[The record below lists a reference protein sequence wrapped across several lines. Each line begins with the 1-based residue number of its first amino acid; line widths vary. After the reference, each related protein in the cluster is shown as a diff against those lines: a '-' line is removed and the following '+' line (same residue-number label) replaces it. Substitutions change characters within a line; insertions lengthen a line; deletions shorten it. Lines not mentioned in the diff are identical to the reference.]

1 MKEVH
6 VVIEAI
12 LNNTGHQIESLAE
25 ILGLTV
31 DELIDVDP
39 MNQRVV
45 LKLNQFI
52 HFLCGY
58 ELDYLS

>member
-25 ILGLTV
+25 ILDLKV
-31 DELIDVDP
+31 DELIHVDP
-39 MNQRVV
+39 SNQRVA
-45 LKLNQFI
+45 LKLNRLI
-52 HFLCGY
+52 HFLCDY
-58 ELDYLS
+58 ELDYLT